1 MEEKTY
7 RFYIRQGDFELD
19 IEGDQAFVESYVEAF
34 LEEEVLA
41 AEEKKAR
48 SSKARKTLPAPK
60 VSGKAFKGEPDFS
73 SLADFM
79 QAARSQTNKDRF
91 LHYVDFLRQQG
102 MADVAAKDVEACFS
116 AQRAKAPA
124 SFRQYFQILKK
135 QRLLEPSG
143 NWGRWRLTQ
152 KGIAAASGN
161 AKPAATKKRAGRKA
175 SRRKKAASRR

>member
-34 LEEEVLA
+34 LEEELLD

-48 SSKARKTLPAPK
+48 SSKALKALPAPK
-60 VSGKAFKGEPDFS
+60 APGKDLKGEIDFS

-79 QAARSQTNKDRF
+79 KAARPQTNKERF

-102 MADVAAKDVEACFS
+102 VADVAAKDVEACFS

-124 SFRQYFQILKK
+124 SLRQYFQVLKK

-152 KGIAAASGN
+152 KGIAALGN
-161 AKPAATKKRAGRKA
+161 AKPPAAKKRAGRKA
-175 SRRKKAASRR
+175 NRRKNAASRR